1 MIEIR
6 VYGTPAPQGSKAR
19 GRHGGVY
26 EMSKRVGPWRAA
38 VTAATRQALEE
49 ARIYLP
55 SGGFTSQPE
64 VLELGRSEAKAVT
77 VVFLM
82 ARPVS
87 HWRRTRTINQLR
99 ADAPTRPATRPDLD
113 KLVRSTLDGLKAGG
127 AYGDDGQVTD
137 LMAAKCY
144 ARPGDQPGAI
154 IRIEPCKTED
164 Y

>member
-1 MIEIR
+1 VIEIR

-19 GRHGGVY
+19 GRHRGVY
-26 EMSKRVGPWRAA
+26 EMSKRVGPWRTAVAAAAREVRWQEIDSSPEISESGGALA
-38 VTAATRQALEE
+38 VT
-49 ARIYLP
+49 I
-55 SGGFTSQPE
+55 
-64 VLELGRSEAKAVT
+64 
-77 VVFLM
+77 VFLM

-87 HWRRTRTINQLR
+87 HWRRTRTINELR

-127 AYGDDGQVTD
+127 AYADDGQVAD
-137 LMAAKCY
+137 LCAAKVY

>member
-1 MIEIR
+1 VIEIR

-26 EMSKRVGPWRAA
+26 EMSKRVGPWRTAVSTACRTAVMEHDGQAALERMYEGEPIA
-38 VTAATRQALEE
+38 VT
-49 ARIYLP
+49 I
-55 SGGFTSQPE
+55 
-64 VLELGRSEAKAVT
+64 
-77 VVFLM
+77 VFLM

-87 HWRRTRTINQLR
+87 HWRRLR
-99 ADAPTRPATRPDLD
+99 HRDELRPDAPTRPATRPDLD

-154 IRIEPCKTED
+154 ITIEPAKTED